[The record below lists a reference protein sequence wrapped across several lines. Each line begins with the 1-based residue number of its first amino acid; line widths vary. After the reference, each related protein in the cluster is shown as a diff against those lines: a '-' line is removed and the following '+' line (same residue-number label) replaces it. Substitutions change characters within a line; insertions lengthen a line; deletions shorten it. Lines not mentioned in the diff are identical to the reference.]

1 MLDRINSDVNLSS
14 HSSFRSEVMGEYLDS
29 QSRYSF
35 DDFVDEELV
44 FDGMT
49 SRGSMYS
56 MLSAD
61 DVVEL

>member
-1 MLDRINSDVNLSS
+1 
-14 HSSFRSEVMGEYLDS
+14 MGEYLDS